1 MTPWLSNSP
10 TTMDLPQEAGDRY
23 TADEFAD
30 MIGRSVRRDA
40 GAVGAPAAHIL
51 EHRERVWLTRP
62 RDIYAYVASLPAGVG
77 PGSR

>member
-30 MIGRSVRRDA
+30 MIVDQFDEMLAQSARQPPTSSS
-40 GAVGAPAAHIL
+40 
-51 EHRERVWLTRP
+51 T
-62 RDIYAYVASLPAGVG
+62 ASASG
-77 PGSR
+77 